1 MIKILPE
8 NEIEEVLQNIRTIIS
23 TYKGTV
29 PLMRDFGID
38 PNFVDNLQTE
48 SFKQKMKN
56 EIIQQLQRFEPR
68 IKVEKISL
76 YTKNE
81 KLYIWIK
88 FSFKGLFYEET
99 YQI

>member
-1 MIKILPE
+1 MVKILPE
-8 NEIEEVLQNIRTIIS
+8 NEIEEILQNIGTIIS

-48 SFKQKMKN
+48 SFKQKIKN
-56 EIIQQLQRFEPR
+56 EIIKQIQRFEPR

-76 YTKNE
+76 YSEDE
-81 KLYIWIK
+81 KFYIWLK
-88 FSFKGLFYEET
+88 FSFEGIFYEKT

>member
-1 MIKILPE
+1 MIKIIPQ
-8 NEIEEVLQNIRTIIS
+8 NEIEEILQNIKTILS

-56 EIIQQLQRFEPR
+56 EIIKQIQRFEPR

-76 YTKNE
+76 YSEDE
-81 KLYIWIK
+81 KFYIWIK
-88 FSFKGLFYEET
+88 FSFKGLFYEGT

>member
-1 MIKILPE
+1 MIKIIPQ
-8 NEIEEVLQNIRTIIS
+8 NEIEEILQNIKTILS

-38 PNFVDNLQTE
+38 PNFVDNLQIE

-56 EIIQQLQRFEPR
+56 EIIKQIQRFEPR

-76 YTKNE
+76 YSEDE
-81 KLYIWIK
+81 KFYIWIK
-88 FSFKGLFYEET
+88 FSFKGLFY
-99 YQI
+99 